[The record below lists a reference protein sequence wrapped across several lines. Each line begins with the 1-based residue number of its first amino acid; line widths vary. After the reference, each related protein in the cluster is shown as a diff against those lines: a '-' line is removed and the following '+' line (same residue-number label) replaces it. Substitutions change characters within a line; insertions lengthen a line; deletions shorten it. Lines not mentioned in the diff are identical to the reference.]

1 MDALLTSRW
10 PGGRSRYGCGAWDD
24 RRVPFLRSTTLI
36 AAAPRT
42 VAGVLRDATA
52 CAEALGRAGHRCA
65 ATTRLLSPGDEVS
78 VTVAVAPGIRVAVAL
93 VVRSVSGAGMVAE
106 SVGGPIRI
114 ALSTTLTAT
123 ATGAGTLLLD
133 ELRWSTPLGR
143 IADVFVGR
151 RLALRLLAAR
161 STVITA
167 RAAGLAARPVVVA
180 TALVRDGRVLA
191 AQRTRPPALAG
202 SWELPGGRVEDGET
216 EPDAVVRECAEEL
229 GSAVHV
235 TGRLGTDLPID
246 AGVLRVH
253 TAELRPGA
261 PEPEAREH
269 SALRWVDPADLAEVQ
284 WVAADRAVVPDLR
297 ALLAGA

>member
-1 MDALLTSRW
+1 M
-10 PGGRSRYGCGAWDD
+10 P
-24 RRVPFLRSTTLI
+24 VLRSTTLI
-36 AAAPRT
+36 EADPRT

-65 ATTRLLSPGDEVS
+65 ASTRLLSEGDEVG
-78 VTVAVAPGIRVAVAL
+78 VTVAVAPGVRVEVEL
-93 VVRSVSGAGMVAE
+93 VVREVTGAGMVAE
-106 SVGGPIRI
+106 SVGGPIRLT
-114 ALSTTLTAT
+114 LSTSLTT
-123 ATGAGTLLLD
+123 TGAGTLLLD
-133 ELRWSTPLGR
+133 ELRWATKLGR
-143 IADVFVGR
+143 IADVVVAR

-167 RAAGLAARPVVVA
+167 RATGLADRPVVVA

-202 SWELPGGRVEDGET
+202 SWELPGGRVEAGES
-216 EPDAVVRECAEEL
+216 EPDAVVRECEEEL

-261 PEPEAREH
+261 QEPQAREH
-269 SALRWVDPADLAEVQ
+269 SALRWVDPADLADVQ

-297 ALLAGA
+297 TLLAGT